1 MSELR
6 HFIKMLI
13 FEQNFAHTVIHIIN
27 LKRDNF
33 RARSSGWMRVDGQHP
48 LKLPGAGS
56 YVCYYYCVLWG
67 HSELRGH
74 VIACKQTRNKT
85 LSNTKEAEKN
95 TRALERQAPKM
106 ATNKIMDRK
115 WRRTRENQFRNQ
127 RAENINNP

>member
-85 LSNTKEAEKN
+85 LSNTKEAEKKH
-95 TRALERQAPKM
+95 TGS
-106 ATNKIMDRK
+106 
-115 WRRTRENQFRNQ
+115 REAS
-127 RAENINNP
+127 AENGNE